1 MVPLG
6 ARTAGGLFL
15 AMNEKTRGNFF
26 TTSCFILTSH
36 YFPFDQHIVY
46 SNLCTMST
54 TPPLKRR
61 KLSPPP
67 SDETAPANPD
77 SSTPPTSSPSTLP
90 TDRASRFAA
99 LKSRAVA
106 SSRANLAETAAEAK
120 RASINPTALS
130 NLSRKAAVA
139 QHNLLK
145 ADTEE
150 EGGKGAFERKRAWDY
165 TIEESEKWDER
176 IGKKRD
182 ARDKN
187 SFQDYGSEA
196 GKIYERQIAQMEK
209 AARGKDGGGGNLNRE
224 DYERQKGELIEKAAR
239 SGGLEV
245 VELDSGETVAIDSNG
260 TFYADVESV
269 GFAEQKP
276 KRENVDRLVADLR
289 KAEDVRLKK
298 RKERRG
304 ADAVEEG
311 DVTYIND
318 KNKQFN
324 MKLGRFYD
332 RYTKDIK
339 ESFERGTAM

>member
-1 MVPLG
+1 MD
-6 ARTAGGLFL
+6 T
-15 AMNEKTRGNFF
+15 
-26 TTSCFILTSH
+26 I
-36 YFPFDQHIVY
+36 
-46 SNLCTMST
+46 
-54 TPPLKRR
+54 PPSKKR
-61 KLSPPP
+61 KITPPP
-67 SDETAPANPD
+67 SEEETAVPE
-77 SSTPPTSSPSTLP
+77 SGRSTITSTVSNAAPS
-90 TDRASRFAA
+90 DRASRFAA

-120 RASINPTALS
+120 RASVNPTLLS

-176 IGKKRD
+176 VGKKRE
-182 ARDKN
+182 AREKN

-196 GKIYERQIAQMEK
+196 GKIYERQIAQLEK
-209 AARGKDGGGGNLNRE
+209 VTRSGKDGNGVDINRE
-224 DYERQKGELIEKAAR
+224 EYERQKQELIEKATR

-269 GFAEQKP
+269 GLVEQKP

-289 KAEDVRLKK
+289 KAEEVRLKK

-304 ADAVEEG
+304 ADAGEDG

-324 MKLGRFYD
+324 LKLARFYD
-332 RYTKDIK
+332 RYTGEIR

>member
-1 MVPLG
+1 M
-6 ARTAGGLFL
+6 
-15 AMNEKTRGNFF
+15 
-26 TTSCFILTSH
+26 
-36 YFPFDQHIVY
+36 D
-46 SNLCTMST
+46 T
-54 TPPLKRR
+54 TPPYKKR
-61 KLSPPP
+61 KMTPP
-67 SDETAPANPD
+67 SDETEPSPPIPQPATAKPVD
-77 SSTPPTSSPSTLP
+77 STSLP
-90 TDRASRFAA
+90 NDRASRFAA

-120 RASINPTALS
+120 RASINPAALS
-130 NLSRKAAVA
+130 NLSRKAAIA

-176 IGKKRD
+176 VGKKRE
-182 ARDKN
+182 AREKN
-187 SFQDYGSEA
+187 AFQDYGSEA

-209 AARGKDGGGGNLNRE
+209 AARSGKDGNGVDIIRE
-224 DYERQKGELIEKAAR
+224 DYERQKQELIEKAAR

-269 GFAEQKP
+269 GFVEQKP

-289 KAEDVRLKK
+289 KAEEVRLKK

-304 ADAVEEG
+304 AEANEDG

-324 MKLGRFYD
+324 LKLARFYD
-332 RYTKDIK
+332 RYTGEIR
-339 ESFERGTAM
+339 ESFERGTAI

>member
-1 MVPLG
+1 
-6 ARTAGGLFL
+6 
-15 AMNEKTRGNFF
+15 
-26 TTSCFILTSH
+26 
-36 YFPFDQHIVY
+36 
-46 SNLCTMST
+46 MST
-54 TPPLKRR
+54 TPPQKKR
-61 KLSPPP
+61 KLSPPLADDTASTNP
-67 SDETAPANPD
+67 S
-77 SSTPPTSSPSTLP
+77 SSTPSPSPSTLP
-90 TDRASRFAA
+90 TERASRFAA

-120 RASINPTALS
+120 RDSINPTALS

-145 ADTEE
+145 TDTEE

-182 ARDKN
+182 ARSKN

-196 GKIYERQIAQMEK
+196 GKIYERQIAQLEK
-209 AARGKDGGGGNLNRE
+209 SVRRGKDGGGGDLNRE
-224 DYERQKGELIEKAAR
+224 EYERQKQELIEKAAR

-245 VELDSGETVAIDSNG
+245 VELDNGETVAIDSNG

-269 GFAEQKP
+269 GFVEQKP

>member
-1 MVPLG
+1 MD
-6 ARTAGGLFL
+6 T
-15 AMNEKTRGNFF
+15 
-26 TTSCFILTSH
+26 
-36 YFPFDQHIVY
+36 
-46 SNLCTMST
+46 T
-54 TPPLKRR
+54 TPSKKR
-61 KLSPPP
+61 KITPPP
-67 SDETAPANPD
+67 PDEIEQSSRQAQPSPAAP
-77 SSTPPTSSPSTLP
+77 SSRPLP
-90 TDRASRFAA
+90 TDRASRFLA

-120 RASINPTALS
+120 RTSINPTLLS
-130 NLSRKAAVA
+130 NLQRKAAVA

-176 IGKKRD
+176 VGKKREK
-182 ARDKN
+182 REKN

-196 GKIYERQIAQMEK
+196 GKIYGRQIAQMERSAK
-209 AARGKDGGGGNLNRE
+209 GKDGVGGDVNRE
-224 DYERQKGELIEKAAR
+224 EYEQQKAELIDNAAK

-269 GFAEQKP
+269 GFVEQKP
-276 KRENVDRLVADLR
+276 KRENVDRLVADLK
-289 KAEDVRLKK
+289 KAEEVRLKK

-304 ADAVEEG
+304 AEANEDG

-324 MKLGRFYD
+324 LKLARFYD
-332 RYTKDIK
+332 RYTGEIR

>member
-1 MVPLG
+1 MDTLPPSKRRKITPPP
-6 ARTAGGLFL
+6 ADEPSPSSPQTQFPTAPS
-15 AMNEKTRGNFF
+15 A
-26 TTSCFILTSH
+26 
-36 YFPFDQHIVY
+36 
-46 SNLCTMST
+46 ST
-54 TPPLKRR
+54 TPI
-61 KLSPPP
+61 
-67 SDETAPANPD
+67 AA
-77 SSTPPTSSPSTLP
+77 

-120 RASINPTALS
+120 RASVNPTLLS
-130 NLSRKAAVA
+130 NLQRKAAVA

-165 TIEESEKWDER
+165 TIEESERWDER
-176 IGKKRD
+176 VAVKREK
-182 ARDKN
+182 REKN
-187 SFQDYGSEA
+187 SFQDYGSESA
-196 GKIYERQIAQMEK
+196 KIYERQIAQLERSVK
-209 AARGKDGGGGNLNRE
+209 GKDGNGGDLNRE
-224 DYERQKGELIEKAAR
+224 EYERQKQELIEKATK

-269 GFAEQKP
+269 GFVEQKP
-276 KRENVDRLVADLR
+276 KRENVDRLVADLK
-289 KAEDVRLKK
+289 KAEEVRLKK

-304 ADAVEEG
+304 AETNEDG

-324 MKLGRFYD
+324 LKLARFYD
-332 RYTKDIK
+332 RYTGEIR

>member
-1 MVPLG
+1 
-6 ARTAGGLFL
+6 
-15 AMNEKTRGNFF
+15 
-26 TTSCFILTSH
+26 
-36 YFPFDQHIVY
+36 
-46 SNLCTMST
+46 MSP
-54 TPPLKRR
+54 TPPSKKR
-61 KLSPPP
+61 KLSHPPA
-67 SDETAPANPD
+67 DETASTSPQ
-77 SSTPPTSSPSTLP
+77 SSTPATSS
-90 TDRASRFAA
+90 TDTTPADRTARFAA

-120 RASINPTALS
+120 RASVNPTALS

-209 AARGKDGGGGNLNRE
+209 AARSGKDRNGVDLNRE
-224 DYERQKGELIEKAAR
+224 EYERQKQELIERAAR
-239 SGGLEV
+239 SGGLDV
-245 VELDSGETVAIDSNG
+245 VELDSGETVAIDNNG

-269 GFAEQKP
+269 GFVEQKP

-289 KAEDVRLKK
+289 KAEEVRLKK

-304 ADAVEEG
+304 ADVVEEG

-332 RYTKDIK
+332 RYTADTR
-339 ESFERGTAM
+339 EAFERGTAM

>member
-1 MVPLG
+1 MDV
-6 ARTAGGLFL
+6 
-15 AMNEKTRGNFF
+15 
-26 TTSCFILTSH
+26 
-36 YFPFDQHIVY
+36 
-46 SNLCTMST
+46 
-54 TPPLKRR
+54 TPPSKKR

-67 SDETAPANPD
+67 TDVDEKVLPNSQPTTSPAN
-77 SSTPPTSSPSTLP
+77 SASTVP
-90 TDRASRFAA
+90 TDRAARFAA

-106 SSRANLAETAAEAK
+106 SSRANEAETAAEAK

-187 SFQDYGSEA
+187 SFQDYASEA

-209 AARGKDGGGGNLNRE
+209 AARSGKDGNGADLNRE
-224 DYERQKGELIEKAAR
+224 EYERQKRELIEKATR

-269 GFAEQKP
+269 GFVEQKP

-289 KAEDVRLKK
+289 KAEEVRLKK
-298 RKERRG
+298 RKDRRG

-324 MKLGRFYD
+324 MKLARFYD
-332 RYTKDIK
+332 RYTTETR

>member
-1 MVPLG
+1 
-6 ARTAGGLFL
+6 
-15 AMNEKTRGNFF
+15 
-26 TTSCFILTSH
+26 
-36 YFPFDQHIVY
+36 
-46 SNLCTMST
+46 MST
-54 TPPLKRR
+54 TPPSKKR
-61 KLSPPP
+61 KLSPPLAH
-67 SDETAPANPD
+67 ETLSASPQ
-77 SSTPPTSSPSTLP
+77 SSKPPTTSTD
-90 TDRASRFAA
+90 TISADRTARFAA

-209 AARGKDGGGGNLNRE
+209 AARSGKDGNGVDLNRE
-224 DYERQKGELIEKAAR
+224 EYERQKQELIEMATR

-245 VELDSGETVAIDSNG
+245 VELDSGETVALDSNG

-269 GFAEQKP
+269 GFVEQKP
-276 KRENVDRLVADLR
+276 KRENIDRLVADLR
-289 KAEDVRLKK
+289 KAEEVRLKK

-332 RYTKDIK
+332 KYTS
-339 ESFERGTAM
+339 ETREAFERGTAM